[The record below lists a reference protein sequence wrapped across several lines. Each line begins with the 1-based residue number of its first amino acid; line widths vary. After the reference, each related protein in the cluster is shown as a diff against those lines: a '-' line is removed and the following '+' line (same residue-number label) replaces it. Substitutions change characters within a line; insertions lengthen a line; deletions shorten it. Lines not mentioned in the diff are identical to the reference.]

1 MPALPARRLAL
12 GACCAA
18 LLVGITG
25 PAAMA
30 ADPARERTP
39 AASSDTLLVQVRS
52 LHADEGELAPVAD
65 LLEAVLAADGGRLSS
80 AEAAKLGAAAKEA
93 LQKAAEKARKD
104 TTTPAAPA
112 PATTT
117 TPAAPN
123 PDDDDTPLTDD
134 DADDTTDDTTGDATE
149 DATDDADD
157 ATDDT
162 TTDDA
167 ADADA
172 NADDAVDDETEL
184 SNDLLD
190 TVSDAV
196 DDLMDLV
203 GSDDDAAQAPSSVD
217 SLLAEVN
224 DLLAVLTGTATAPQ
238 VSTQPAPADPQ
249 ASTLPAPV
257 EKTPA
262 SQVPLLAGLKLP
274 SISSLLPGA

>member
-65 LLEAVLAADGGRLSS
+65 LLEAVLAADGGRLSP
-80 AEAAKLGAAAKEA
+80 AEATKLGAAAKEA

-104 TTTPAAPA
+104 TATPAAPA
-112 PATTT
+112 SAATT

-134 DADDTTDDTTGDATE
+134 DADDATDDTTDDT
-149 DATDDADD
+149 TDDADD

-162 TTDDA
+162 TDDA

-172 NADDAVDDETEL
+172 DADDTVDDETEL

-196 DDLMDLV
+196 DDLMELV
-203 GSDDDAAQAPSSVD
+203 GSDDDAATTTQAPSSVD

-224 DLLAVLTGTATAPQ
+224 DLLALLTGTAAAPQ
-238 VSTQPAPADPQ
+238 ASTQPAPADPQ
-249 ASTLPAPV
+249 ASTLPAPA
-257 EKTPA
+257 EAAPA
-262 SQVPLLAGLKLP
+262 SQLPLLSGLKLP
-274 SISSLLPGA
+274 LLSSLLPGS